1 MATKLFVNLPVKDLN
16 RSKAFFTGLGLAFFG
31 QAEDMASVII
41 SEHILDR
48 TFFEPLAKLSQSL
61 SSLRRAPAD

>member
-31 QAEDMASVII
+31 QA
-41 SEHILDR
+41 LDR
-48 TFFEPLAKLSQSL
+48 QVDEQFVGHGQFLLG
-61 SSLRRAPAD
+61 